1 MIKKRLADGKDRRV
15 EIAGMVEERLV
26 YGETGIEEIV
36 GLVEGRLVGVWIVWY
51 RSDWCMDSMVK
62 KRLVYG

>member
-1 MIKKRLADGKDRRV
+1 
-15 EIAGMVEERLV
+15 MVEERLV

-62 KRLVYG
+62 KRLVYGEYGKEEIGVWRVW